1 MEKDTKETNKDSDIN
16 NEDKLKKEIGLSE
29 DHYEKT
35 KKYINRKY

>member
-16 NEDKLKKEIGLSE
+16 NEDKQKKEIRLSE

-35 KKYINRKY
+35 KNI